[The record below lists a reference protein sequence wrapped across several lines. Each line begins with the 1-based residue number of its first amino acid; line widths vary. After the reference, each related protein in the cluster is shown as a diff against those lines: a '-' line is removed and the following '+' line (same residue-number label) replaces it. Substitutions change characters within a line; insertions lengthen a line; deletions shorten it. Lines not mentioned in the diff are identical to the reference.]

1 MNDVCNWTGIWELRP
16 LRIQIRHGSKCYF
29 SFVWLSSVASP
40 GKVLKRSSQTFLK
53 VNFMLE
59 KLPFLLSSFYFHG
72 SQFKNKINGKVENIT
87 EKNKCFVQ
95 WVPNQGIPIRPSLP
109 LALLF
114 LEISI
119 LSSKAVIY
127 HPEPPYSS
135 LQPHGVAV
143 VFHTGVLPISRELW
157 ICGTKPQIPT
167 SRRSFHFFGIC
178 TFKSKLQKKAS
189 FSILSVALLL
199 KLQILKSLAVFL
211 SCTQTHGRYIQF
223 LWPVQR
229 WLW

>member
-16 LRIQIRHGSKCYF
+16 LRIQIQHGSKCYF

-40 GKVLKRSSQTFLK
+40 GKVLKRSSQTSLK

-59 KLPFLLSSFYFHG
+59 KLQFLLSSFYFHG
-72 SQFKNKINGKVENIT
+72 SQFKNKINGKIENIT
-87 EKNKCFVQ
+87 EKKNKCFVQ
-95 WVPNQGIPIRPSLP
+95 WVPNQDIPISPS

-119 LSSKAVIY
+119 LSSKTVIY

-135 LQPHGVAV
+135 PQPRGVAA
-143 VFHTGVLPISRELW
+143 VFHTGVLPIFRELW
-157 ICGTKPQIPT
+157 QINESVGLSP
-167 SRRSFHFFGIC
+167 RYLLPERSFHFFGIY

-189 FSILSVALLL
+189 FSILPVAML
-199 KLQILKSLAVFL
+199 
-211 SCTQTHGRYIQF
+211 
-223 LWPVQR
+223 
-229 WLW
+229 